1 MPEVSSGQNIG
12 GIINPPPIGGE
23 SNQIQMSLLA
33 FDKLV
38 RIGVGGQISLTPYNP
53 SFEKWDAVAKC
64 DIPVDILSNMFVFQ
78 TDHFD
83 VNDLNPEDVRFY
95 VDASQIPSTLNLSS
109 AVVGN
114 GAVIS
119 VDALNQPLS
128 SSDMVIGKDYVKHLA
143 NILFKT
149 PFGVDLFINEIELV
163 NSVNAGLVSIWDSCV
178 SDLQNISTT
187 GTHSALQGTLGHK
200 YLLANSQTEDD
211 NNTSK
216 YNICRELYRMLISRA
231 PCRFTDLPF
240 IQVSEAQR
248 IAIDPDANNLYNLP
262 LVIGDQILMRV
273 VFKPCADQSS
283 FQNPGQDA
291 LVREDKRA
299 YIIVLNL
306 VECECMCECTCE
318 FTSTGECT
326 CECNCECTGECTSII

>member
-38 RIGVGGQISLTPYNP
+38 RIGECGEVSLTPYNP
-53 SFEKWDAVAKC
+53 AFEKWDAVAKC
-64 DIPVDILSNMFVFQ
+64 DISLNYLRNMFVFQ

-143 NILFKT
+143 DVLFNT
-149 PFGVDLFINEIELV
+149 PFGVDLFINETDLV
-163 NSVNAGLVSIWDSCV
+163 NSVNSGLASIWDSCA
-178 SDLQNISTT
+178 SDLLNVSTA
-187 GTHSALQGTLGHK
+187 GTHAELQGSAAHK
-200 YLLANSQTEDD
+200 YLLANSQAEDD
-211 NNTSK
+211 NNSSK
-216 YNICRELYRMLISRA
+216 YNICRELYRMLISRV
-231 PCRFTDLPF
+231 PTRFTNLPS
-240 IQVSEAQR
+240 IQVSEAQHT
-248 IAIDPDANNLYNLP
+248 AVDPDANNLYNLP
-262 LVIGDQILMRV
+262 LIVGDQILMRV
-273 VFKPCADQSS
+273 VFKPCEDQSS
-283 FQNPGQDA
+283 FQNAAEDA
-291 LVREDKRA
+291 IVREDKRA

-306 VECECMCECTCE
+306 V
-318 FTSTGECT
+318 
-326 CECNCECTGECTSII
+326 

>member
-23 SNQIQMSLLA
+23 SNQIQISLLA

-38 RIGVGGQISLTPYNP
+38 RIGVSGEVSSAPYNP
-53 SFEKWDAVAKC
+53 AFEKWNAVAKC

-95 VDASQIPSTLNLSS
+95 VDASQIPSTLNLAS

-143 NILFKT
+143 NILFNT
-149 PFGVDLFINEIELV
+149 PFGVDLFINETDLV
-163 NSVNAGLVSIWDSCV
+163 NSVNAGLVSIWNSCV

-187 GTHSALQGTLGHK
+187 GTNPALQGSPNHK

-216 YNICRELYRMLISRA
+216 YNICRELYRMLISNA

-240 IQVSEAQR
+240 IQVCEAQR
-248 IAIDPDANNLYNLP
+248 AIIDPDAKNLYNLP

-273 VFKPCADQSS
+273 VLKPSEQQSS
-283 FQNPGQDA
+283 FQNSQKDA
-291 LVREDKRA
+291 LVREDTRA

-306 VECECMCECTCE
+306 VECICECTCE
-318 FTSTGECT
+318 CT
-326 CECNCECTGECTSII
+326 CEGECSGECKCECSTNSIM

>member
-12 GIINPPPIGGE
+12 GIINPHPIGGE
-23 SNQIQMSLLA
+23 TSQIQMSLLA

-38 RIGVGGQISLTPYNP
+38 RLGVCGEVSSAPYNP
-53 SFEKWDAVAKC
+53 AFEKWDAVAKC
-64 DIPVDILSNMFVFQ
+64 DIPVDIISNMFFFQ

-83 VNDLNPEDVRFY
+83 VNDLNPEDMRFY
-95 VDASQIPSTLNLSS
+95 VDASQIPTTLNLAS

-143 NILFKT
+143 NILFNT
-149 PFGVDLFINEIELV
+149 PFGVDLFINETELV
-163 NSVNAGLVSIWDSCV
+163 NSVNAGLVSIWNSCANDLLNV
-178 SDLQNISTT
+178 STA
-187 GTHSALQGTLGHK
+187 GTNPALQGSSGHK
-200 YLLANSQTEDD
+200 YLLANSQAEDD
-211 NNTSK
+211 NKTSK

-248 IAIDPDANNLYNLP
+248 VALDPDANNLYNLP

-283 FQNPGQDA
+283 FQNSTEDA
-291 LVREDKRA
+291 LVREDTRA

-306 VECECMCECTCE
+306 VDCECTCECTCE
-318 FTSTGECT
+318 FTSTGECVGECT
-326 CECNCECTGECTSII
+326 CECTCEFTC

>member
-23 SNQIQMSLLA
+23 SNQIQISLLA

-38 RIGVGGQISLTPYNP
+38 RIGVSGEVSSAPYNP
-53 SFEKWDAVAKC
+53 AFEKWNAVAKC

-95 VDASQIPSTLNLSS
+95 VDASQIPTASNLNLAS

-119 VDALNQPLS
+119 VNALNQALS
-128 SSDMVIGKDYVKHLA
+128 SSDMVIGKDYIKHLA
-143 NILFKT
+143 DVLFNT
-149 PFGVDLFINEIELV
+149 PFGVDLFINETDLV
-163 NSVNAGLVSIWDSCV
+163 NSVNSGLASIWNSCA
-178 SDLQNISTT
+178 SDLQNISTA
-187 GTHSALQGTLGHK
+187 GTHSALQGSEGHK
-200 YLLANSQTEDD
+200 YLLANSQAEDD

-216 YNICRELYRMLISRA
+216 YNICRELYRMLISRV
-231 PCRFTDLPF
+231 PTRFTDLPS
-240 IQVSEAQR
+240 IELPQERKAEV
-248 IAIDPDANNLYNLP
+248 DPDANNLYYLP
-262 LVIGDQILMRV
+262 LIAGDQILMRV
-273 VFKPCADQSS
+273 VFKPCEDQSS
-283 FQNPGQDA
+283 FQNDA
-291 LVREDKRA
+291 EDAIVREDKRA

-306 VECECMCECTCE
+306 V
-318 FTSTGECT
+318 
-326 CECNCECTGECTSII
+326 

>member
-23 SNQIQMSLLA
+23 SSQIQMSLLA

-64 DIPVDILSNMFVFQ
+64 DIPVDMLSNMFVFQ

-95 VDASQIPSTLNLSS
+95 VDASQIPSTLNLAS

-143 NILFKT
+143 NILFNT
-149 PFGVDLFINEIELV
+149 PFGVDLFINETDLV
-163 NSVNAGLVSIWDSCV
+163 NSVNSGLASIWASCANDLLEV
-178 SDLQNISTT
+178 STAGSHPSLE
-187 GTHSALQGTLGHK
+187 GSAACK
-200 YLLANSQTEDD
+200 YLLANSQAEDD
-211 NNTSK
+211 NNSSK
-216 YNICRELYRMLISRA
+216 YNICRELYRMLISRV
-231 PCRFTDLPF
+231 PTRFTDLPS
-240 IQVSEAQR
+240 IQVSEAQHT
-248 IAIDPDANNLYNLP
+248 AVDPDAHNLYNLP
-262 LVIGDQILMRV
+262 LIVGDQILMRV
-273 VFKPCADQSS
+273 VFKPCEDQSS
-283 FQNPGQDA
+283 FQGAAEDA
-291 LVREDKRA
+291 IVREDKRA

-306 VECECMCECTCE
+306 V
-318 FTSTGECT
+318 
-326 CECNCECTGECTSII
+326 